1 MNDSA
6 GGWTARLNPALSAL
20 DRSSWDR
27 LSNPAG
33 NPFLSYDFLKACEVS
48 GCASPATGWQPCHL
62 SLHDETEALIGAMPL
77 YLKHHSAGE
86 YVFDFAWAEAYERAG
101 GAYYPKLLGAVPFTP
116 VTGPRLLC
124 APDAPENT
132 RRSLVEAAVSFA
144 SRLQVSSLH
153 VNFATP
159 EDQAVMREAGL
170 IDRAQLQ
177 YWWRNPGYDSF
188 DAFLGELS
196 SSRRKSIR
204 RERRE
209 ACQGLTIQRL
219 SGSDIREAHWDAFFD
234 FYLDTGERKWGEP
247 YFNRTFF
254 SLLGETMADQIVLVM
269 AFEGERAVAGALNL
283 RGGDALFG
291 RYWGTLIERP
301 FLHFELC
308 YYQAMDIAID
318 ERLARVEAG
327 AQGEHK
333 IARGYRP
340 EYTWSAHYIADEA
353 LRAPVAERVRQE
365 RRLMARTKAMIEREH
380 LPFRSA

>member
-1 MNDSA
+1 
-6 GGWTARLNPALSAL
+6 
-20 DRSSWDR
+20 
-27 LSNPAG
+27 
-33 NPFLSYDFLKACEVS
+33 
-48 GCASPATGWQPCHL
+48 
-62 SLHDETEALIGAMPL
+62 MPL